1 MAFENVI
8 VPAGTKVVVLMG
20 GDSAEREVSLNTGA
34 QVAEALSS
42 QGLEVTTVDAS
53 ESDFIA
59 SIQGASPDAV
69 FVCLHGRDG
78 EDGTVQGLLEL
89 LDIPYVGSGVLA
101 SALAMDKVMSKHF
114 FAHSD
119 ISTPDYVALRRG
131 EPYDVA
137 EITERLG
144 DKTVAKPANEGSA
157 IGVTIS
163 HTSDELPAAIE
174 TAFVHDDLV
183 LVEAFVAGVEV
194 TVGVLGNDEVVA
206 LPTIEIIAEHEFYD
220 YESKY
225 VTGMSE
231 HIIPARIPQS
241 LVCECE
247 ALAIRAHEILGCRGM
262 SRSDMIVTSDG
273 EVELLEINTIPGMT
287 STSLLPDAAR
297 AGGLEFPRLCE
308 VLVGLALE
316 G

>member
-1 MAFENVI
+1 VGFESVNVK
-8 VPAGTKVVVLMG
+8 AGIRVVVLMG

-34 QVAEALSS
+34 QVAGALKECD
-42 QGLEVTTVDAS
+42 LDVVTIDTK
-53 ESDFIA
+53 EPTFIA
-59 SIQGASPDAV
+59 MLQEASPDVV

-78 EDGTVQGLLEL
+78 EDGTMQGLLEL

-119 ISTPDYVALRRG
+119 VRTPDYVALRRG
-131 EPYDVA
+131 ESYDVSA
-137 EITERLG
+137 ITERLG

-163 HTSDELPAAIE
+163 HDPGELPAAIE
-174 TAFVHDDLV
+174 AAFLHDDLI
-183 LVEAFVAGVEV
+183 LIEAFVTGVEV
-194 TVGVLGNDEVVA
+194 TVGVLGNDELVA
-206 LPTIEIIAEHEFYD
+206 LPTIEIVAEHEFYD

-225 VTGMSE
+225 VSGMSA
-231 HIIPARIPQS
+231 HIIPARISQE
-241 LVCECE
+241 LIDECE
-247 ALAIRAHEILGCRGM
+247 QLAIRAHEVLGCRGM
-262 SRSDMIVTSDG
+262 SRADMIVTSDG
-273 EVELLEINTIPGMT
+273 TVELLEVNTIPGMT
-287 STSLLPDAAR
+287 KTSLLPDAAK
-297 AGGLEFPRLCE
+297 AAGLEFHRLCE